1 MKGFQTRR
9 AAATRHGV
17 VGSRRRASD
26 LRDRPTPSGDEAADV
41 HLEVHVVVLEVVGV
55 A

>member
-1 MKGFQTRR
+1 MSMVGTQKTGVSGNMSRPSQQ
-9 AAATRHGV
+9 AAILA
-17 VGSRRRASD
+17 
-26 LRDRPTPSGDEAADV
+26 DRIGDEAADV